1 MSAPTTAEV
10 RHLVGARLAMMRAA
24 DIKDGGGAVHQAYAW
39 ALTETALPI
48 AEHRDALAAEVARL
62 KAQTVDLCEAAAD
75 TTERMAAEV
84 ARLREALAIACH
96 WWGGCGHHY
105 DDCPVDDAGEL
116 VETECAEARRVDEL
130 AAKGAGR

>member
-1 MSAPTTAEV
+1 MTAPTTAEV
-10 RHLVGARLAMMRAA
+10 RAIFAKAPWDPTKQDEAYRAA
-24 DIKDGGGAVHQAYAW
+24 CVVVD
-39 ALTETALPI
+39 LTRHRDDLADDLGCMRSE
-48 AEHRDALAAEVARL
+48 RDAL
-62 KAQTVDLCEAAAD
+62 
-75 TTERMAAEV
+75 AAEV
-84 ARLREALAIACH
+84 ARLREALAIACD